1 MEIYTV
7 QYLPDRKYKLI
18 GVVRGS
24 TVQTKN
30 IVHDIGAVLKN
41 LMGGEI
47 NSYTELLNEARRI
60 ATLRMAEE
68 AEELGADGIIGV
80 TFSTSAVM
88 QGAAEII
95 VYGTAVKF
103 EDEA

>member
-1 MEIYTV
+1 
-7 QYLPDRKYKLI
+7 
-18 GVVRGS
+18 
-24 TVQTKN
+24 
-30 IVHDIGAVLKN
+30 
-41 LMGGEI
+41 
-47 NSYTELLNEARRI
+47 
-60 ATLRMAEE
+60 MAEE